1 MKALPSIAFN
11 EFKGSAGDVTA
22 RVSKGRQVL
31 SARSMHTSSKTPA
44 QAVSR
49 NRLAKISRS
58 YKKLSDSQMKAWAVL
73 AEKMKGI
80 STFGQAAEL
89 TPHNA
94 FVRINS
100 NLQMV
105 GMPMLND
112 APAYIN
118 DVPEVLYSDLWI
130 SPDMII
136 FTGLEQPSESHVLV
150 FKMSPAL
157 SPGVSSGWGQTVI
170 ITPGM
175 APDWGDADLT
185 ALYTTEFVDESGNLD
200 WGDADLTALYTEVM
214 GVAPE
219 AGKKYFCEF
228 YWMDKNTGFT
238 GESMVVSAVCKESST
253 AYQETYAPRARITQD
268 DVTEDSSGEGLDFE
282 LSPGSAIC
290 SAEAI
295 LHGDY
300 NVASTTFVLKK
311 APKNFIEG
319 KAMVLARGTAEGN
332 YSPQTFLI
340 EAMKW
345 IGEYE
350 ISFKARAGH
359 YVKPSEVH
367 STGVFIDR

>member
-31 SARSMHTSSKTPA
+31 SARSMHSSSKTPA

-49 NRLAKISRS
+49 NRLSKISRS
-58 YKKLSDSQMKAWAVL
+58 YKKLSDGQMKAWAAL

-105 GMPMLND
+105 GEPMLED

-118 DVPEVLYSDLWI
+118 DVPEVLYEDLWI
-130 SPDMII
+130 SPDMIV

-150 FKMSPAL
+150 FKMTPAL

-170 ITPGM
+170 ITPGL
-175 APDWGDADLT
+175 APDWGDADIT
-185 ALYTTEFVDESGNLD
+185 ALYTS
-200 WGDADLTALYTEVM
+200 VM

-228 YWMDKNTGFT
+228 YWLDKKTGFT
-238 GESMVVSAVCKESST
+238 GESMAISAVCKEGST
-253 AYQETYAPRARITQD
+253 AYNTEYTPRAR
-268 DVTEDSSGEGLDFE
+268 VTLNEVAESQGFEKLDFE
-282 LSPGSAIC
+282 LSHGSTVLSVDAFYANNTGVASGQFTLKKPIENLPDLEAWVLGRCANPDRNDYLKPCLFVTWIQTWRGETEGTFAHRAGQYENEYVELFGSAP
-290 SAEAI
+290 
-295 LHGDY
+295 
-300 NVASTTFVLKK
+300 VFKK
-311 APKNFIEG
+311 
-319 KAMVLARGTAEGN
+319 
-332 YSPQTFLI
+332 
-340 EAMKW
+340 
-345 IGEYE
+345 
-350 ISFKARAGH
+350 
-359 YVKPSEVH
+359 
-367 STGVFIDR
+367 

>member
-31 SARSMHTSSKTPA
+31 SARSMHSSSKTPA

-58 YKKLSDSQMKAWAVL
+58 YKKLTDEQMKAWAVL

-118 DVPEVLYSDLWI
+118 DVPEVLYDDLWI
-130 SPDMII
+130 SPDVII
-136 FTGLEQPSESHVLV
+136 FTGLQQPSDSHVLV

-185 ALYTTEFVDESGNLD
+185 ALYT
-200 WGDADLTALYTEVM
+200 EVM

-238 GESMVVSAVCKESST
+238 GESMAISAVCKAGST
-253 AYQETYAPRARITQD
+253 AYNREYTPRVMITQKQVVPTD
-268 DVTEDSSGEGLDFE
+268 ETASVEDFKFE
-282 LSPGSAIC
+282 LSPGS
-290 SAEAI
+290 
-295 LHGDY
+295 
-300 NVASTTFVLKK
+300 
-311 APKNFIEG
+311 
-319 KAMVLARGTAEGN
+319 VLAAASGKFNDMIPCSYLYLKVENPPEDIRYGHHCFLARTFPGTRYDSRYQVQYRDLYPDFGGP
-332 YSPQTFLI
+332 YSKL
-340 EAMKW
+340 
-345 IGEYE
+345 
-350 ISFKARAGH
+350 SVSCRAG
-359 YVKPSEVH
+359 
-367 STGVFIDR
+367 GVGDGFEIFGTCAIG

>member
-31 SARSMHTSSKTPA
+31 SARSMHSSSKTPA

-49 NRLAKISRS
+49 NRLAKISGS
-58 YKKLSDSQMKAWAVL
+58 YKKLTDEQMKAWAVL

-105 GMPMLND
+105 GMPLLND

-118 DVPEVLYSDLWI
+118 DVPEVLYEDLWI

-157 SPGVSSGWGQTVI
+157 SPGISSGWGQTVI

-175 APDWGDADLT
+175 AP
-185 ALYTTEFVDESGNLD
+185 D

-238 GESMVVSAVCKESST
+238 GESMVISAVCKAGST
-253 AYQETYAPRARITQD
+253 AYNREYTPRVMITQKQVVPTD
-268 DVTEDSSGEGLDFE
+268 ETASVEDFKFE
-282 LSPGSAIC
+282 LSPGS
-290 SAEAI
+290 
-295 LHGDY
+295 
-300 NVASTTFVLKK
+300 
-311 APKNFIEG
+311 
-319 KAMVLARGTAEGN
+319 VLAAASGKFNDMIPCSYLYLKVENPPEDIRYGHHCFLARTFPGTRYDSRYQVQYRDLYPDFGGP
-332 YSPQTFLI
+332 YSKL
-340 EAMKW
+340 
-345 IGEYE
+345 
-350 ISFKARAGH
+350 SVSCRAG
-359 YVKPSEVH
+359 
-367 STGVFIDR
+367 GVGDGFEIFGTCAIG

>member
-31 SARSMHTSSKTPA
+31 STRSMHSSSKTPA

-185 ALYTTEFVDESGNLD
+185 ALYTD
-200 WGDADLTALYTEVM
+200 VM

-219 AGKKYFCEF
+219 TGKKYFCEF

-253 AYQETYAPRARITQD
+253 AYAQEYTPRAR
-268 DVTEDSSGEGLDFE
+268 VTLNEIAESEGFESLDIE
-282 LSPGSAIC
+282 LSHGST
-290 SAEAI
+290 I
-295 LHGDY
+295 LSVDATYSNNTG
-300 NVASTTFVLKK
+300 VASGQFVLNKSIK
-311 APKNFIEG
+311 SLPDLRAW
-319 KAMVLARGTAEGN
+319 ALARCSNPERNWMARPNLFAIWIHTWQKETEGTFAHRGGQYESEFVEVFG
-332 YSPQTFLI
+332 SGPCI
-340 EAMKW
+340 E
-345 IGEYE
+345 Y
-350 ISFKARAGH
+350 
-359 YVKPSEVH
+359 
-367 STGVFIDR
+367 

>member
-1 MKALPSIAFN
+1 
-11 EFKGSAGDVTA
+11 
-22 RVSKGRQVL
+22 
-31 SARSMHTSSKTPA
+31 
-44 QAVSR
+44 
-49 NRLAKISRS
+49 
-58 YKKLSDSQMKAWAVL
+58 
-73 AEKMKGI
+73 
-80 STFGQAAEL
+80 
-89 TPHNA
+89 
-94 FVRINS
+94 
-100 NLQMV
+100 
-105 GMPMLND
+105 MLND

-118 DVPEVLYSDLWI
+118 DVPEVLYDDLWI

-136 FTGLEQPSESHVLV
+136 FTGLQQPSESHVLV

-185 ALYTTEFVDESGNLD
+185 ALYT
-200 WGDADLTALYTEVM
+200 EVM
-214 GVAPE
+214 GVSPE
-219 AGKKYFCEF
+219 EGKKYFCEF

-238 GESMVVSAVCKESST
+238 GESMVVSAVCKDSST

>member
-31 SARSMHTSSKTPA
+31 SARSMHSSSKTPA

-58 YKKLSDSQMKAWAVL
+58 YKKLTDEQMKAWAVL

-105 GMPMLND
+105 GMPLLND

-118 DVPEVLYSDLWI
+118 DVPEVLYEDLWI

-136 FTGLEQPSESHVLV
+136 FTGLEQPSDSHVLV

-157 SPGVSSGWGQTVI
+157 SSGVSSGWGQTVI

-185 ALYTTEFVDESGNLD
+185 ALYT
-200 WGDADLTALYTEVM
+200 EVM
-214 GVAPE
+214 GVSPE

-238 GESMVVSAVCKESST
+238 GESMAISAVCKAGST
-253 AYQETYAPRARITQD
+253 AYNREYTPRVMITQKQVVPTD
-268 DVTEDSSGEGLDFE
+268 ETASVEDFKFE
-282 LSPGSAIC
+282 LSPGS
-290 SAEAI
+290 
-295 LHGDY
+295 
-300 NVASTTFVLKK
+300 
-311 APKNFIEG
+311 
-319 KAMVLARGTAEGN
+319 VLAAASGKFNDMIPCSYLYLKVENPPEDIRYGHHCFLARTFPGTRYDSRYQVQYRDLYPDFGGP
-332 YSPQTFLI
+332 YSKL
-340 EAMKW
+340 
-345 IGEYE
+345 
-350 ISFKARAGH
+350 SVSCRAG
-359 YVKPSEVH
+359 
-367 STGVFIDR
+367 GVGDGFEIFGTCAIG

>member
-11 EFKGSAGDVTA
+11 EFRGSAGDVTA

-31 SARSMHTSSKTPA
+31 SARTIPSKDKTPA

-49 NRLAKISRS
+49 NRLSKISRS
-58 YKKLSDSQMKAWAVL
+58 YKKLSDGQMKAWAAL

-105 GMPMLND
+105 GEPMLED

-118 DVPEVLYSDLWI
+118 DVPEVLYEDLWI
-130 SPDMII
+130 SPDMIV

-150 FKMSPAL
+150 FKMTPAL

-175 APDWGDADLT
+175 SPDWGDADMT
-185 ALYTTEFVDESGNLD
+185 ALYTS
-200 WGDADLTALYTEVM
+200 VM

-228 YWMDKNTGFT
+228 YWLDKKTGFT
-238 GESMVVSAVCKESST
+238 GESMVISAVCKEGST
-253 AYQETYAPRARITQD
+253 AYNTEYSPRAR
-268 DVTEDSSGEGLDFE
+268 VTMNEVAESQGFEKLDFE
-282 LSPGSAIC
+282 LSHGSTILSVDAMYSNNTGVSSGEFILKKPIENLPDLSSWALGRCSNPEREWMTRPCLFAIWIQTWRGETEGTFAHRGGQYENEYVEVFGSAP
-290 SAEAI
+290 
-295 LHGDY
+295 
-300 NVASTTFVLKK
+300 VLEK
-311 APKNFIEG
+311 
-319 KAMVLARGTAEGN
+319 
-332 YSPQTFLI
+332 
-340 EAMKW
+340 
-345 IGEYE
+345 
-350 ISFKARAGH
+350 
-359 YVKPSEVH
+359 
-367 STGVFIDR
+367 

>member
-31 SARSMHTSSKTPA
+31 SARTVPAKGKTPA

-49 NRLAKISRS
+49 NRLSKISRS
-58 YKKLSDSQMKAWAVL
+58 YKKLSDGQMKAWAVL

-94 FVRINS
+94 FVRINT

-105 GMPMLND
+105 GEPMLED

-118 DVPEVLYSDLWI
+118 DVPEVLYEDLWI
-130 SPDMII
+130 SPDMIV
-136 FTGLEQPSESHVLV
+136 FTGLEQPSENHVLV
-150 FKMSPAL
+150 FKMTPAL

-175 APDWGDADLT
+175 APDWGDADMT
-185 ALYTTEFVDESGNLD
+185 ALYTS
-200 WGDADLTALYTEVM
+200 VM

-228 YWMDKNTGFT
+228 YWLDKKTGFT
-238 GESMVVSAVCKESST
+238 GESMAISAVCKESST
-253 AYQETYAPRARITQD
+253 AYQTEYVPRARFTQN
-268 DVTEDSSGEGLDFE
+268 DVTEDSPGEGLDFE
-282 LSPGSAIC
+282 LSPGSTIC
-290 SAEAI
+290 SADAI
-295 LHGDY
+295 LYGDQG
-300 NVASTTFVLKK
+300 VACTTFTLKK

-319 KAMVLARGTAEGN
+319 KAMVLARGTAEN
-332 YSPQTFLI
+332 DYSPQTFLI
-340 EAMKW
+340 ETLKW
-345 IGEYE
+345 IGNYE
-350 ISFKARAGH
+350 IQFKARSGH
-359 YVKPSEVH
+359 YEKPSEVH
-367 STGVFIDR
+367 SVGVFIDRK

>member
-31 SARSMHTSSKTPA
+31 SARSMHSPSKTPA

-58 YKKLSDSQMKAWAVL
+58 YKKLTDEQMKAWAVL

-105 GMPMLND
+105 GMPLLND

-118 DVPEVLYSDLWI
+118 DVPEVLYEDLWI

-136 FTGLEQPSESHVLV
+136 FTGLEQPSDSHVLV

-157 SPGVSSGWGQTVI
+157 SPGVSSGWGKTVI
-170 ITPGM
+170 ITPGI
-175 APDWGDADLT
+175 AP
-185 ALYTTEFVDESGNLD
+185 D

-214 GVAPE
+214 GVSPE

-238 GESMVVSAVCKESST
+238 GESMAISAVCKAGST
-253 AYQETYAPRARITQD
+253 AYNREYTPRVMITQKQVVPTD
-268 DVTEDSSGEGLDFE
+268 ETASVEDFKFE
-282 LSPGSAIC
+282 LSPGS
-290 SAEAI
+290 
-295 LHGDY
+295 
-300 NVASTTFVLKK
+300 
-311 APKNFIEG
+311 
-319 KAMVLARGTAEGN
+319 VLAAASGKFNDMIPCSYLYLKVENPPEDIRYGHHCFLARTFPGTRYDSRYQVQYRDLYPDFGGS
-332 YSPQTFLI
+332 YSKL
-340 EAMKW
+340 
-345 IGEYE
+345 
-350 ISFKARAGH
+350 SVSCRAG
-359 YVKPSEVH
+359 
-367 STGVFIDR
+367 GVGDGFEIFGTCAIG

>member
-31 SARSMHTSSKTPA
+31 SARSMHSSSKTPA

-58 YKKLSDSQMKAWAVL
+58 YKKLTDEQMKAWAVL

-105 GMPMLND
+105 GMPLLND

-118 DVPEVLYSDLWI
+118 DVPEVLYEDLWI

-136 FTGLEQPSESHVLV
+136 FTGLEQPSDSHVLV

-185 ALYTTEFVDESGNLD
+185 ALYTD
-200 WGDADLTALYTEVM
+200 VM

-219 AGKKYFCEF
+219 TGKKYFCEF
-228 YWMDKNTGFT
+228 YWRDKNTGFT
-238 GESMVVSAVCKESST
+238 GESMAISAVCKAGST
-253 AYQETYAPRARITQD
+253 AYNREYTPRVMITQKQVVPTD
-268 DVTEDSSGEGLDFE
+268 ETASVEDFKFE
-282 LSPGSAIC
+282 LSPGS
-290 SAEAI
+290 
-295 LHGDY
+295 
-300 NVASTTFVLKK
+300 
-311 APKNFIEG
+311 
-319 KAMVLARGTAEGN
+319 VLAAASGKFNDMIPCSYLYLKVENPPEDIRYGHHCFLARTFPGTRYDSRYQVQYRDLYPDFGGP
-332 YSPQTFLI
+332 YSKL
-340 EAMKW
+340 
-345 IGEYE
+345 
-350 ISFKARAGH
+350 SVSCRAG
-359 YVKPSEVH
+359 
-367 STGVFIDR
+367 GVGDGFEIFGTCAIG